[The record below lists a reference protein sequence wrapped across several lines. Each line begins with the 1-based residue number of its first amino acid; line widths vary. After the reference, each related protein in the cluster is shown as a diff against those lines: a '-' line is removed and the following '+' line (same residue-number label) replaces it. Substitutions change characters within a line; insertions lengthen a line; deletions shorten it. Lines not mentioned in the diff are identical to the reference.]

1 MKKLFA
7 VVLAMALVL
16 SMAACGQSTAPAESA
31 APAPADTAAPAPA
44 DTAAPEESAEPSAE
58 PEADVDYTLRVGQM
72 GTSIKAA
79 MVVLANEMG
88 YYAEEGLDVT
98 LEPVNNLNDG
108 LTAILGGSLD
118 ILPFGVIPTCTF
130 VSQGADLTVIG
141 GTIAEGSECVM
152 TPENAATYT
161 AGDLSWFAGK
171 TVACVRPETGHM
183 IMMQKIAQA
192 GVDMSTVSFVELDG
206 FQSVVEAVLKGE
218 ADVGFVNSGFGQN
231 AKAQGL
237 EVPFL
242 VGEYAPNAVCCRQTA
257 LKSNVEKNRDAYVR
271 FEIANLRAM
280 MLMLTDEETTI
291 AKLTAFSGLDE
302 QYVRNCIYDGVMKIS
317 MDPSANRVQE
327 FYEVMLANGDIPAD
341 CEYDMTDH
349 VDSSI
354 YFDALTAVMERYPDF
369 DGWQSMMDAYEEN
382 NL

>member
-1 MKKLFA
+1 MKKKFALLLAAMMLFS
-7 VVLAMALVL
+7 L
-16 SMAACGQSTAPAESA
+16 AACGQAEAPAVA
-31 APAPADTAAPAPA
+31 DAPAAETTDAPQV
-44 DTAAPEESAEPSAE
+44 T
-58 PEADVDYTLRVGQM
+58 EAIDPDVNYSLRVAQM
-72 GTSIKAA
+72 GTGIKAA

-88 YYAEEGLDVT
+88 YYAEEGLHVT
-98 LEPVNNLNDG
+98 LEPINSLNDG
-108 LTAILGGSLD
+108 ITAIMAGNLD

-161 AGDLSWFAGK
+161 AGDLTWFAGK
-171 TVACVRPETGHM
+171 TIACVRPETGHM
-183 IMMQKIAQA
+183 VMMQKIAEA
-192 GVDMSTVSFVELDG
+192 GVDMSTVKFVEIDG

-218 ADVGFVNSGFGQN
+218 ADAGFVNSGFGQN

-237 EVPFL
+237 EVAFL

-257 LKSNVEKNRDAYVR
+257 LRSNVEANRDAYVR

-291 AKLTAFSGLDE
+291 SKLVAFSGLEE
-302 QYVRNCIYDGVMKIS
+302 QYVYNCIYDGVMKIS

-327 FYEVMLANGDIPAD
+327 FYEIMQANGDIAPDSA
-341 CEYDMTDH
+341 YDMTDH
-349 VDSSI
+349 VDSGI
-354 YFDALTAVMERYPDF
+354 YYDALTAVMERYPEF
-369 DGWQSMMDAYEEN
+369 DGWAEMMESYKEN
-382 NL
+382 NT

>member
-1 MKKLFA
+1 MKKTIALL
-7 VVLAMALVL
+7 LAAILLL
-16 SMAACGQSTAPAESA
+16 SLAACGQTTQPAEPAATEVPAEAPAEVES
-31 APAPADTAAPAPA
+31 
-44 DTAAPEESAEPSAE
+44 SAEPDNSN
-58 PEADVDYTLRVGQM
+58 VDYSLRVAQM

-98 LEPVNNLNDG
+98 FEPINNLNDG
-108 LTAILGGSLD
+108 ITAILGGSLD
-118 ILPFGVIPTCTF
+118 ILLFGVIPTCTF
-130 VSQGADLTVIG
+130 VAQGADLTVIG

-161 AGDLSWFAGK
+161 DGDLTRFAGK

-192 GVDMSTVSFVELDG
+192 GVDMTTVKFVELDG

-231 AKAQGL
+231 ARTQGL

-257 LKSNVEKNRDAYVR
+257 LKSNVEANRDAYVR

-280 MLMLTDEETTI
+280 MLMLTDKETTI
-291 AKLTAFSGLDE
+291 AKLVEFSGLDE
-302 QYVRNCIYDGVMKIS
+302 QYVYNCIYDGVMKIS

-327 FYEVMLANGDIPAD
+327 FYEIMQANGDIAAD
-341 CEYDMTDH
+341 SEYDMTDH
-349 VDSSI
+349 VDSGI
-354 YFDALTAVMERYPDF
+354 YYDALTTVMERYPDF
-369 DGWQSMMDAYEEN
+369 DGWTAMMEAYEEN